1 MASPCIK
8 LLTRGERGV
17 DLTFTV
23 IQVRHLT
30 LHGPGPSLPKEGLFS
45 PNECI
50 CSLYILPKPKEV
62 QIELG

>member
-17 DLTFTV
+17 DLTFT
-23 IQVRHLT
+23 ITQVRHLT
-30 LHGPGPSLPKEGLFS
+30 LSGPGPSLPKERLFS

-50 CSLYILPKPKEV
+50 CLLYIFPKPKEV
-62 QIELG
+62 QIEFG

>member
-1 MASPCIK
+1 MVSPCIK
-8 LLTRGERGV
+8 LLTRGECGA

-30 LHGPGPSLPKEGLFS
+30 LRGPGPSLPKERLFS

-50 CSLYILPKPKEV
+50 CSLYIFPKPKEV
-62 QIELG
+62 WIEFG